1 MRIWGLLKNKIF
13 EYQLEKQ
20 RRKAQK
26 EYDKKQDV
34 VMCKYC
40 KQLIK
45 KKEAG
50 LVYDFET
57 KEIEFFHE
65 KCFNENEYIGTIDD
79 LLREE

>member
-1 MRIWGLLKNKIF
+1 MRVLGLLKNKFF
-13 EYQLEKQ
+13 ESQLEKQ

-40 KQLIK
+40 KQLMK

-50 LVYDFET
+50 SVYDFET

-65 KCFNENEYIGTIDD
+65 NCFNENEYIGTIED